1 MSQRK
6 RGLLIGILTG
16 ALLGALV
23 AWVYTGA
30 LAEKQKHGQGET
42 PSLGPS
48 DWIRLGAA
56 VLGVAKLLGELL
68 SRK

>member
-6 RGLLIGILTG
+6 RGLLIGVLTG
-16 ALLGALV
+16 AVLGALV
-23 AWVYTGA
+23 AWVYTSA
-30 LAEKQKHGQGET
+30 LAEKQKRGQGEP
-42 PSLGPS
+42 PSLGPG

-56 VLGVAKLLGELL
+56 VLGVAKLLGELV

>member
-6 RGLLIGILTG
+6 RGLLIGVLTG
-16 ALLGALV
+16 AILGALV

-30 LAEKQKHGQGET
+30 LAEKQKDSQGAA
-42 PSLGPS
+42 PPLGPS